1 MSVAVAAARR
11 RDVEIISLVGI
22 IHGLSHFLQ
31 LALPSVFLAIRA
43 EWGISFTVLG
53 VSATVFYVVSGMSQ
67 TVAGFVVDR
76 FGPLPVLV
84 GGTAL
89 MSGAVALMGLAPNVE
104 VLIACAALGGLG
116 NAVFHPA
123 DFAILNATVTP
134 SRLGPAFSA
143 HGLTGNIGWALAP
156 PVVTAFSG
164 WFGGWRGA
172 LVAAGLLGFALLA
185 LLVAQRH
192 RLRPRAQTA
201 APAGPQGARAALAVL
216 TSLPILMCFAFF
228 VLFAAGLIGIQTF
241 GIPTLNQTYHLSAE
255 LAAITLTA
263 FLLAGGA
270 GVLLGGVV
278 ATRTREHEH
287 VAAGGITAAAI
298 LVALIV
304 AVDLPGWAIVALLAA
319 AGFASGITNP
329 SRDLLVR
336 QAAPP
341 GATGRVYGFVY
352 SGLDAGSAI
361 APLVFGALLDL
372 QRGSLIVLAVA
383 GLWIATVPTI
393 YAMRRRR
400 GG

>member
-1 MSVAVAAARR
+1 MSTAAIGARR
-11 RDVEIISLVGI
+11 QDVEIISLVGV

-53 VSATVFYVVSGMSQ
+53 VSATVFYVVSGLAQ
-67 TVAGFVVDR
+67 TIAGFAVDR
-76 FGPLPVLV
+76 FGAIPVLV

-89 MSGAVALMGLAPNVE
+89 MSASVALMGVAPNVE

-156 PVVTAFSG
+156 PVITAFSG

-172 LVAAGLLGFALLA
+172 LVAAGVLGFALLA
-185 LLVAQRH
+185 LLVTQRH
-192 RLRPRAQTA
+192 RLRPRAPQA
-201 APAGPQGARAALAVL
+201 VAAGPKGTRAALAVL

-270 GVLLGGVV
+270 GVLLGGVI
-278 ATRTREHEH
+278 AARTREHEH
-287 VAAGGITAAAI
+287 VAAVGISVASL

-304 AVDLPGWAIVALLAA
+304 AFDLPGWAIVTLLAA
-319 AGFASGITNP
+319 AGFASGVTNP

-393 YAMRRRR
+393 YAMRRRAT
-400 GG
+400 G

>member
-1 MSVAVAAARR
+1 MSIAAVGTRR
-11 RDVEIISLVGI
+11 QDVGIIGLVGV

-53 VSATVFYVVSGMSQ
+53 VSATMFYVVSGLSQ
-67 TVAGFVVDR
+67 TVAGFAVDR
-76 FGPLPVLV
+76 FGALPVLT

-89 MSGAVALMGLAPNVE
+89 MSAAVALMGMAPNVE

-156 PVVTAFSG
+156 PVITAFSG

-172 LVAAGLLGFALLA
+172 LVAAGLLGFVLLA

-192 RLRPRAQTA
+192 RLRPRAPQVA
-201 APAGPQGARAALAVL
+201 GAGPKGARGALAVL
-216 TSLPILMCFAFF
+216 GSLPILMCFAFF

-255 LAAITLTA
+255 LAAVTLTA

-278 ATRTREHEH
+278 AARTREHER
-287 VAAGGITAAAI
+287 VAATGISAAAL

-304 AVDLPGWAIVALLAA
+304 AVDLPGWVIVVLLAA
-319 AGFASGITNP
+319 AGFASGVTNP

-361 APLVFGALLDL
+361 APMVFGALLDL
-372 QRGSLIVLAVA
+372 KRGSLILLAVA

-393 YAMRRRR
+393 YAMRRRQS
-400 GG
+400 G